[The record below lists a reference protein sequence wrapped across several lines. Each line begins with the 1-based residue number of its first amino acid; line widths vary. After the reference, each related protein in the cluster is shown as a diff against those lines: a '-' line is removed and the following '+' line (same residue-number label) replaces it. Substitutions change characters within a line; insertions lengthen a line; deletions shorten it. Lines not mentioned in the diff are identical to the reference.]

1 MKKQSPTTP
10 PKIVKIPPEE
20 LAKIDTNQLARE
32 IGWPHDPNDP
42 DLEPCQVYS
51 HLVFGR
57 RTPQNETEQRWLDRI
72 KEIHA
77 AGGVVEM
84 WFD

>member
-1 MKKQSPTTP
+1 MKKQSPTPP
-10 PKIVKIPPEE
+10 PKIIKITLEQGD
-20 LAKIDTNQLARE
+20 AKRLSDE
-32 IGWPHDPNDP
+32 IIKCAPDPNDP